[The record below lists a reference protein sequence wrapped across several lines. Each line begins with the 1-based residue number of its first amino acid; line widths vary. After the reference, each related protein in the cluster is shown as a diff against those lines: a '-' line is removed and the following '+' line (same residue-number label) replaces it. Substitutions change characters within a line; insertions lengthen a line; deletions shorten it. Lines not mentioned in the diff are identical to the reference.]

1 MEQQAA
7 LDLAIEAIAYFPE
20 YMKGDLS
27 FLLWVLADC
36 YFWKLEMM
44 VGHHHYFP
52 EGTVGDHQN
61 YHQRGLMGPLDIC
74 SQVVVDHLF
83 P

>member
-1 MEQQAA
+1 MEQWAA
-7 LDLAIEAIAYFPE
+7 LDLAIEVIAYLPQ
-20 YMKGDLS
+20 YVKGDLS
-27 FLLWVLADC
+27 LPCWILEDC
-36 YFWKLEMM
+36 YLWKVEMM
-44 VGHHHYFP
+44 VGYHHHFL
-52 EGTVGDHQN
+52 EGMVGDCQN